1 MIKTHAIRVLLTGVG
16 MLAIAQPA
24 LAQDS
29 GPQAQAGETVSDT
42 DIIVTARRRNESVQ
56 DVPATV
62 QAVTADTMEKLNLR
76 KLEDIQ
82 AVVPGLNLVG
92 NANGIGATSTIRGVD
107 YSVNASGNNGTIEFY
122 LNDSP
127 LAAGVLFQ
135 SMFDLGQI
143 EVLRGPQGTLKGRST
158 PSGSISI
165 TTRKPELD
173 AVGGMVNATAN
184 NIGGYN
190 INAALNIPVVAGKLG
205 IRVAGISSDDDGN
218 EVRPLN
224 DAQALR
230 NEGQGIRASVRADP
244 FEGVLLLDFMYQGF
258 RRKSLQYNQVESFNR
273 INAAAG
279 ASPVAIRAEDRR
291 AVDGFPIEN
300 DQRFKVYSGSA
311 QLALAGQRL
320 TYTGLHLKQDF
331 SSFAPVDNAGIFV
344 TDSTTRGDVTTR
356 FGALTLTNGKST
368 SHEIRLQNDDR
379 VAGIFDYVIGYLDY
393 DASAPSL
400 LSRPTGLA
408 VVGNPVLGTRL
419 FSIALTPVNRGQ
431 ASQEKSYF
439 GNISAQLGDSLE
451 ISGGLRHINYKAQSN
466 VVVSGVEQTAATL
479 NTSESKTVYS
489 GSIRYKVSDDVLV
502 YANTGTSFRPSVVAV
517 GAVLG
522 LAAPTA
528 AQRAFYGA
536 APETSRSYEV
546 GFKTDLLD
554 KRLRFNMAA
563 YHQKFD
569 SYPYLSPGA
578 GVIVGNAANS
588 SVATVP
594 LLAGVPVTVKGIEAE
609 LQANLVDGLSFGAV
623 MSYAEGQMDGGNLP
637 CLDLDKD
644 GIADVVSSQPT
655 FAQINTATGGNLVSV
670 CTTNQRSNSAPRFS
684 ATFNSEYTTSLSNN
698 VDGYLRGLF
707 TYNGSSQTDPVNA
720 FDDQKAFGILNL
732 YLGVRDPE
740 GGWEVSLFGKN
751 ITNTF
756 KVLNRSNGAIQT
768 ELRAG
773 IPLAALGIN
782 VPGSTAGTSSLT
794 NYSGDLRVT
803 APREFGINL
812 RWAFGSR

>member
-1 MIKTHAIRVLLTGVG
+1 MIKTNAIGVLMTGVG

-24 LAQDS
+24 LAQAS
-29 GPQAQAGETVSDT
+29 ANPQPAADAVSDA

-62 QAVTADTMEKLNLR
+62 QAVTADTIEKLNLR

-82 AVVPGLNLVG
+82 AVVPGLNLVA
-92 NANGIGATSTIRGVD
+92 NTNGIGATSTIRGVD

-165 TTRKPELD
+165 STRKPDLD

-190 INAALNIPVVAGKLG
+190 VNAALNIPVVAGKLG
-205 IRVAGISSDDDGN
+205 IRVAGISSDDDGS

-244 FEGVLLLDFMYQGF
+244 FDGVLLLDLMYQGF

-331 SSFAPVDNAGIFV
+331 VSLQPSDNAGIFV
-344 TDSTTRGDVTTR
+344 NDSVTSAGVTSR
-356 FGALTLTNGKST
+356 FGPRTQTNGKST

-393 DASAPSL
+393 KTSSPSVL
-400 LSRPTGLA
+400 TRAIGIS
-408 VVGNPVLGTRL
+408 VVNNPVLGTRL
-419 FSIALTPVNRGQ
+419 LSVAQVPVNRGQ
-431 ASQEKSYF
+431 ETQEKSFF

-451 ISGGLRHINYKAQSN
+451 ISGGLRRVNYKAQSN
-466 VVVSGVEQTAATL
+466 VFVRGVEQTLATL
-479 NTSESKTVYS
+479 NLDESKTIYS

-502 YANTGTSFRPSVVAV
+502 YANTGTSFRPSNVAV
-517 GAVLG
+517 GG
-522 LAAPTA
+522 ILALLAPTPT
-528 AQRAFYGA
+528 QGAFFRSQ
-536 APETSRSYEV
+536 PETSRSYEV
-546 GFKTDLLD
+546 GFKADLLD
-554 KRLRFNMAA
+554 KRLRFNLAA
-563 YHQKFD
+563 FHQKFD
-569 SYPYLSPGA
+569 NYPFLAPGA
-578 GVIVGNAANS
+578 GVIVGDAFRNS
-588 SVATVP
+588 VTTAP
-594 LLAGVPVTVKGIEAE
+594 LLASVPVTAKGIEAE
-609 LQANLVDGLSFGAV
+609 LQANPIDGLTFGAV
-623 MSYAEGQMDGGNLP
+623 MSYAKGQINNGQLP
-637 CLDLDKD
+637 CLDVNRD
-644 GIADVVSSQPT
+644 GIPDTLTTQPT

-670 CTTNQRSNSAPRFS
+670 CPTNQRSNSAPL
-684 ATFNSEYTTSLSNN
+684 FNAALTSEYTASVSRN
-698 VDGYLRGLF
+698 VDGYFRGLF
-707 TYNGSSQTDPVNA
+707 TYNGASQTDPVNA
-720 FDDQKAFGILNL
+720 FDDQGAFGILNL
-732 YLGVRDPE
+732 YLGVRDPD
-740 GGWEVSLFGKN
+740 GAWEVSLFGKN

-768 ELRAG
+768 ELQAG
-773 IPLAALGIN
+773 VPLGGGLTSS
-782 VPGSTAGTSSLT
+782 GSSSLT